1 MNSFVMGYPE
11 SFIEYFK
18 QFPVTLTSLRKA
30 VLFSLWEAKRP
41 LKDYD
46 ILDYLN
52 RIKPTMTAAT
62 VYRALDFFMNV
73 GLIHKIESM
82 QAYTLCS
89 APQSNYS
96 LEILMVCDHC
106 YKVTEVYEPSLRE
119 SLIQITNHASFQVS
133 QDVIEL
139 KGLCLDC
146 R

>member
-41 LKDYD
+41 LKAYD

-82 QAYTLCS
+82 QAYTLL
-89 APQSNYS
+89 PIKPM
-96 LEILMVCDHC
+96 LG
-106 YKVTEVYEPSLRE
+106 
-119 SLIQITNHASFQVS
+119 FQVLHKFYIFDLFRYF
-133 QDVIEL
+133 QGTTVVAC
-139 KGLCLDC
+139 KAQP
-146 R
+146 